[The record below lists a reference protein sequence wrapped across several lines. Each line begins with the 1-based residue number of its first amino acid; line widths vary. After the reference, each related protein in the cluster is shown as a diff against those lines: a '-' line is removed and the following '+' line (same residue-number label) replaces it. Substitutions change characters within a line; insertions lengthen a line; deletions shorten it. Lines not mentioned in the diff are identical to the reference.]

1 MTIRKLSAIL
11 TLGAVFMTLMACND
25 KKADVNNKTDKEG
38 TPAVQTASAEEGE
51 AGDAASAVTIDGVS
65 QFVNWDLAAMKVTK
79 KGDGFVISDKE
90 GPLELQLKPE
100 GGGVYQE
107 TSPTHDMIGKGMRF
121 LARKVGDV
129 TTLTAYHGD
138 MIVLTLL
145 SCDDLIAYRNRGYRR
160 MLTSKFKPTDEGQ
173 ITITDDMIKG
183 PVLPESP
190 DLNYFFVEDGKGDLT
205 DKIRTSFSRF
215 HLAFA
220 PADKGVNLHECR
232 VLGETGDL
240 EVSYG
245 REYTIVLEYADDP
258 GWEWLSTDVLD
269 AEFLIYNFEKP
280 SWRLMLKKLKA
291 SKEPN
296 EVERWNIQ
304 LLENLIEYNDPFT
317 GLESTEV

>member
-11 TLGAVFMTLMACND
+11 TLGAFSLVLAACND
-25 KKADVNNKTDKEG
+25 KKADVNNKTEKESA
-38 TPAVQTASAEEGE
+38 PATQTASAEEGE

-107 TSPTHDMIGKGMRF
+107 TSPSHDMIGQGMRF
-121 LARKVGDV
+121 VARKVGDV
-129 TTLTAYHGD
+129 TTLTAYQGD

-160 MLTSKFKPTDEGQ
+160 MLTSKFNPTDAGQ
-173 ITITDDMIKG
+173 ITITDDEMKG
-183 PVLPESP
+183 PILPDSP
-190 DLNYFFVEDGKGDLT
+190 DLTYFFVEDGEGDLT

-232 VLGETGDL
+232 VMGETGDL

-269 AEFLIYNFEKP
+269 AEYLIYNFEKA

-317 GLESTEV
+317 GLESTEA